1 MTLFESQI
9 TEELQLLQMNLIV
22 NNFNINTNLNLSIK
36 ALGY

>member
-9 TEELQLLQMNLIV
+9 TEDKLLQMNLIV

-36 ALGY
+36 ALEY